1 MKKLI
6 TIAALALAAGTA
18 AAQTN
23 DKGGHRGVDFGIGT
37 GYSFYTGDNSG
48 GEIPVE
54 LSLGKRFNK
63 NFYWGISSGAVIPTG
78 DGAKVQIPITTDFK
92 VLFPLS
98 SPTLTPGILLR
109 AGYLINT
116 AEDKEIKIGKKT
128 EKITLPDHIMIQAMP
143 TVDIALSKSVD
154 FILGIGYTHY
164 VPTKGSDSFGAVT
177 LKTAFNFHKSTAI
190 STVAREKAPTRD
202 RGVEISGNLGGKYGF
217 NDLISFMGDLGLMY
231 KWNPNISVGI
241 GGGYELITCETDVT
255 SPSISATKL
264 FLRGEYRLN
273 DEKISPFGA
282 VDLGMNMYTDMSEDG
297 GDNIKMDK
305 SAMFISPA
313 VGLSFRTGNNS
324 YFKVKLGY
332 EITPK
337 VKYAE
342 YSSSSD
348 YCISDDKIG
357 VSGLFLNIGY
367 THTLNWGT
375 NWFK

>member
-128 EKITLPDHIMIQAMP
+128 EKYPSPDHIMIQAMP
-143 TVDIALSKSVD
+143 TADIALSKSVD

-164 VPTKGSDSFGAVT
+164 VPTKGSGGFGAVT

-231 KWNPNISVGI
+231 KWDPNISVGI

-282 VDLGMNMYTDMSEDG
+282 VDLGMNMYT
-297 GDNIKMDK
+297 DNIKMDK